1 MRVTSLAIRAFI
13 NLVVVPACWPFLDE
27 FNWGEGSLWSWCRWS
42 GFAYGRMIMKS
53 GMRRD
58 RSVEYYHVFSS
69 LCNATLPPPSPWPL
83 LFLQDGRT
91 ALHIACSLLNSEVVN
106 LLLEKGADVAA
117 RDKVN
122 ALTLTKSLAAPRPP
136 ARGSASTASCIYSR
150 IYSFEHIIILM
161 HNAPRTLHN
170 AHINFAYKLEH
181 KWR

>member
-1 MRVTSLAIRAFI
+1 M
-13 NLVVVPACWPFLDE
+13 VVVPVVGVC
-27 FNWGEGSLWSWCRWS
+27 LWADDYEVGDAKGPKCRILP
-42 GFAYGRMIMKS
+42 R
-53 GMRRD
+53 
-58 RSVEYYHVFSS
+58 VFITMQ
-69 LCNATLPPPSPWPL
+69 CHPPPTFPL
-83 LFLQDGRT
+83 AAPISAGRT
-91 ALHIACSLLNSEVVN
+91 DGANSEVVN

-170 AHINFAYKLEH
+170 EHINFAYKLEH